1 MEIEIFQKLSL
12 GYHQSFAFLVLLG
25 SIWRT
30 HLRCMIARSAQP
42 EHILIPVF
50 SFAAHAHKILIHL
63 HVAKSWK
70 IADASQDS
78 LARMA
83 VHAYHVRRAPQ
94 SC

>member
-12 GYHQSFAFLVLLG
+12 AYHQSFAFLVLLE

-30 HLRCMIARSAQP
+30 HLRWIIVRSVHQ
-42 EHILIPVF
+42 EHILIPGHTC
-50 SFAAHAHKILIHL
+50 AAHAHTIPIHL
-63 HVAKSWK
+63 QVAKSWK

-78 LARMA
+78 LALMA